1 MMLNLKCL
9 ALSSSQDLQM
19 FECQRMV
26 LKTKLIL
33 VECGF
38 LKTIKPIKP
47 SNDLKNEARAKCD
60 VNIVSPSD
68 KEM

>member
-38 LKTIKPIKP
+38 LKTIKP
-47 SNDLKNEARAKCD
+47 SNVLKNEARAKCD